1 MRRFS
6 NRRLLLSLCTALALL
21 VAAGN
26 LPAWAA
32 GKVTVDKTKTVEMKA
47 TYEGTATSYTGRGSD
62 AYSVGYYV
70 QDGKIIAKNSLLADK
85 DAAASSF
92 KLDLVAEGEGF
103 DAIIANGK
111 DSNIT
116 VTGTVT
122 ATDEGD
128 GKNASDFSALG
139 TMFLAHDYAH
149 ITVEDMKIFTDGFVR
164 AAFIADDHGSVMVKN
179 TTVKAMGANP
189 LTEAFDGYVNSA
201 DQTIM
206 MSPPWVLGIQ
216 GAIRGGNML
225 GDNTTM
231 SVIDSSITVA
241 SWAVL
246 STDACNN
253 PKMNIVD
260 TDMIV
265 LPEAEGGMSSGN
277 FSYSSNYGTGYGTYL
292 IGGAKQDFY
301 GANIKGLTYAA
312 IAANGENVAT
322 YKSSNGSI
330 ALSDADGKAIETV
343 TGKGKPTTIEAV
355 FGFMTH
361 GDATF
366 NVLDGTV
373 VNTEEATFLYKAG
386 NVKLNLDGAKVAPK
400 SGIILQ
406 MIDNDD
412 SSVGMGDMTHMA
424 FNTEFNE
431 TAGWPSENGSV
442 TKPSAAGGGQMGGPG
457 GGAPGGDM
465 AGGRGGA
472 PGGDMAQGGGMPSG
486 AGGPGGPGG
495 APGGDMAGGPGGP
508 GGDMAQGGGMPG
520 GAGGPGGGAMGGA
533 SSSGMTITLLNG
545 DYKGDLLNGG
555 GYYTQT
561 GASMDATIGKGAS
574 LTGAISLT
582 ETRHIDEN
590 GKQNLHFTINEYY
603 YLGHVENRN
612 YRNETAKINVALKDG
627 GVWTV
632 TGESLLSKLTVEKG
646 AIKGA
651 GGKTVVMTVDGKDT
665 KIKEG
670 KTYEGD
676 IVISLK

>member
-1 MRRFS
+1 
-6 NRRLLLSLCTALALL
+6 LAIT
-21 VAAGN
+21 VTAGN

-32 GKVTVDKTKTVEMKA
+32 GKVTVDKSKTVEMKA
-47 TYEGTATSYTGRGSD
+47 TYEGVATSYTGRGSD

-85 DAAASSF
+85 DEAASNF
-92 KLDLVAEGEGF
+92 KLDIVAEGEGF
-103 DAIIANGK
+103 NAIIANGK
-111 DSNIT
+111 KSDIT
-116 VTGTVT
+116 VTGTIK
-122 ATDEGD
+122 ATDNGD
-128 GKNASDFSALG
+128 GTNASDFSGLG
-139 TMFLAHDYAH
+139 TMFLAHDYAN
-149 ITVEDMKIFTDGFVR
+149 ITVEDMDIFTDGFVR
-164 AAFIADDHGSVMVKN
+164 AAFIADSHGSVMVKN
-179 TTVKAMGANP
+179 TTVTAMGANP

-216 GAIRGGNML
+216 GGIRGGNML

-246 STDACNN
+246 STDACSN
-253 PKMNIVD
+253 PMMNIVD

-265 LPEAEGGMSSGN
+265 LPESKGGMSSGN
-277 FSYSSNYGTGYGTYL
+277 FSYSKNYGTGYGTYL
-292 IGGAKQDFY
+292 IGGAKQNFY
-301 GANIKGLTYAA
+301 GATIKGLTYAA

-322 YKSSNGSI
+322 YKSSTGKI
-330 ALSDADGKAIETV
+330 ALKDADGKAIETV
-343 TGKGKPTTIEAV
+343 TGKGKPTTINAV

-373 VNTEEATFLYKAG
+373 VNTEESTFLYKAG
-386 NVKLNLDGAKVAPK
+386 NVTLTLDNAKVNTK

-412 SSVGMGDMTHMA
+412 SSVGMYDMSKMA
-424 FNTEFNE
+424 FNTEFSE

-442 TKPSAAGGGQMGGPG
+442 TAAGGSGGGAMGGPG
-457 GGAPGGDM
+457 GGQGGDM
-465 AGGRGGA
+465 AGG
-472 PGGDMAQGGGMPSG
+472 PGG
-486 AGGPGGPGG
+486 GG
-495 APGGDMAGGPGGP
+495 APGGDMAGGPGGDMAGGP
-508 GGDMAQGGGMPG
+508 GGDM
-520 GAGGPGGGAMGGA
+520 AGGPGGGGAPGGGA
-533 SSSGMTITLLNG
+533 NSSGMTVSLLNG
-545 DYKGDLLNGG
+545 DYNGDLLNGS

-574 LTGAISLT
+574 LTGTISLT

-590 GKQNLHFTINEYY
+590 GKQNAHFTINEYY

-612 YRNETAKINVALKDG
+612 YRSETASINVVLKDG

-646 AIKGA
+646 TIKGA
-651 GGKTVVMTVDGKDT
+651 NGKTVVMTVDGKST
-665 KIKEG
+665 KIKDG